1 MEKNAGIYFV
11 AMNIFGIYQVVCCN
25 KRVNKLYACR
35 LDNMWIL
42 VVVNTL
48 LN

>member
-35 LDNMWIL
+35 G
-42 VVVNTL
+42 
-48 LN
+48 LNVDFGGR